1 MYGVHCGDLP
11 GMLTLM
17 ISVNFTWTAVQT
29 ITKPSFVPILLF
41 KIAIFKEKE
50 IRLIKLIFEALK
62 EIDAFFSS

>member
-50 IRLIKLIFEALK
+50 IRLIK
-62 EIDAFFSS
+62 